1 MDSPEMIRTDMFEVS
16 DAIIEQGVHLFNVF
30 SSEDAVRIFLYAE
43 KGISSSTQAIKDL
56 GLTQKRYY
64 SRLKGLIDIGLIEK
78 VEGVY
83 RYTAFGKV
91 VHKLGIYL
99 IGVLNNIDRIKLLD
113 NLTKTERL
121 SSSEKDRIVEI
132 ISDETGELRALL
144 SSVLDK
150 RQLGELRHLETF
162 EKLVEKVVKEM
173 ETAQRSVLIATKY
186 LDVRVMEAS
195 LRTIERGVMLRCLFS
210 KDQLSSKL
218 SKLKLML
225 SPKIMISL
233 LAFLESSPD
242 LNETLREVDLPFSFV
257 IIDDYKC
264 FFEFPSI
271 GGEFAIAF
279 YLTNKDT
286 SRKFSQLFNKLWDTG
301 EVNSWAK
308 FFQKVKKL

>member
-1 MDSPEMIRTDMFEVS
+1 LDSPEMIRTDMFEVS

>member
-1 MDSPEMIRTDMFEVS
+1 MFEVS

-113 NLTKTERL
+113 NLTKTEML

>member
-1 MDSPEMIRTDMFEVS
+1 LDSTEIIRTDMFEVS

>member
-1 MDSPEMIRTDMFEVS
+1 MFEVS